1 LKHYIKQLIDS
12 GESQTLD
19 FKFEVS
25 DSRKIAKTFVAF
37 ANTDGGILLIGV
49 KDNGSIAGVRSEEE
63 YYMVDGAAKMY
74 CKPEVS
80 FQSRK
85 WNIEGKTVLEIT
97 IPKSSGKPHYT
108 LTEDKKWMVY
118 IRVGD
123 QNLLANSIL
132 LKVWRYKKENQSIY
146 LEYSKTEKVLL
157 EYLEREQNITMSK
170 FSKIALITHKE
181 AENVLVKL
189 ISLNLIEIVFT
200 EKQVFYKLP

>member
-1 LKHYIKQLIDS
+1 LKHYIKQLIES

-19 FKFEVS
+19 FKFEIS

-63 YYMVDGAAKMY
+63 YYMVEGAAKMY
-74 CKPEVS
+74 CKPEVP
-80 FQSRK
+80 FQTRK
-85 WNIEGKTVLEIT
+85 WNIDDKTVLEIS
-97 IPKSSGKPHYT
+97 IPKSPDKPHYAQT
-108 LTEDKKWMVY
+108 DDKKWIVY

-146 LEYSKTEKVLL
+146 LEYSKTEKILL
-157 EYLEREQNITMSK
+157 KYLEREQNITIPK

-189 ISLNLIEIVFT
+189 ISLNLIKMVFT